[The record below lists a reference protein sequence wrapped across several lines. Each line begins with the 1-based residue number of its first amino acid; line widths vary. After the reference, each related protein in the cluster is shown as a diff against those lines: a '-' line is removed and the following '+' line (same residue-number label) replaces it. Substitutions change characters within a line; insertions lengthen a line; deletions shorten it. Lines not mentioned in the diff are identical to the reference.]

1 MVGIEPTSMTAL
13 FCHNAAD
20 RSATSWHE
28 ALAPWEALEFVIS
41 DAAKGIASG
50 LDRLARQR
58 QGADDPTP
66 LAQGLDLFH
75 TAREAHTVLS
85 RAWRR
90 AEAAWAHAEARD
102 ILVAQAKR
110 GGLDARGVAQT
121 ARAAWR
127 QAVAL
132 LGCVERQESAWRRA
146 RAALDLFD
154 AAGRLNTSQRARAEI
169 AATLADL
176 SGPAWKRVGNFLGDP
191 RSTAFL
197 DRMHEQLAKAEP
209 RIDWREAMAWR
220 WWCEQERPGAGGIES
235 GQLVRRIGRSRQLE
249 GAEAASFARVAA
261 VLSRVVR
268 ASSAVECMNGVLRMQ
283 QCRHKRMTQPMLD
296 LKRLYW
302 NCRVLGAGKRRGAC
316 PYEHLGL
323 ILPTFDFWELLQT
336 PPERLTQDLS
346 GHKDAS

>member
-1 MVGIEPTSMTAL
+1 MTAL

-28 ALAPWEALEFVIS
+28 ALSPWKALEFVIS

-50 LDRLARQR
+50 LDRLARRR
-58 QGADDPTP
+58 QEAGDPPP

-75 TAREAHTVLS
+75 TAREARTVLF

-90 AEAAWAHAEARD
+90 AEAAWTHAETCD
-102 ILVAQAKR
+102 TQVAQTKR
-110 GGLDARGVAQT
+110 GGLDARGVAQA

-127 QAVAL
+127 RAVAL

-169 AATLADL
+169 AATLPDL
-176 SGPAWKRVGNFLGDP
+176 SGPDWKRVRNFLSDP

-197 DRMHEQLAKAEP
+197 DRMHEQLTKAEP
-209 RIDWREAMAWR
+209 RVAWRDAMAWR
-220 WWCEQERPGAGGIES
+220 WWCEQERRGAGGIPHR
-235 GQLVRRIGRSRQLE
+235 QLVRGIARVRRLE
-249 GAEAASFARVAA
+249 GAEADSFARVAA
-261 VLSRVVR
+261 VLGRTAR
-268 ASSAVECMNGVLRMQ
+268 ASSAVECMNSVLRMQ

-302 NCRVLGAGKRRGAC
+302 NCRALGAGKRKGLC
-316 PYEHLGL
+316 PYQHLGL
-323 ILPTFDFWELLQT
+323 SLATFDFWELVQT
-336 PPERLTQDLS
+336 PPGELAQNLS
-346 GHKDAS
+346 GPKDAS